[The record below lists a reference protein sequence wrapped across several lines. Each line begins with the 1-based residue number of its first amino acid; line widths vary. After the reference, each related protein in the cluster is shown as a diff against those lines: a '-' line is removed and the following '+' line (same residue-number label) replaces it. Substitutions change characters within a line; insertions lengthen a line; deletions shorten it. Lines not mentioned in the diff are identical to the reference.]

1 MGLFSSI
8 VNKVKGV
15 RDENIPIDN
24 SITNTE
30 KEVVQN
36 DNFIVFNAMD
46 IKNHIATIIYKIK
59 EIKINGKSVLV
70 LSERFD
76 REVDG
81 CFIEDVLNRIDK
93 DKCIFN
99 LEHLNKRTYIEDD
112 CSCPLNS
119 FPIGILTVLLN
130 PTKDEIKDNLS
141 ELKKELFEHF
151 TETSNN
157 FIEMLKN

>member
-30 KEVVQN
+30 KEVIQN